1 MTVQNKAYKYRAY
14 PTKEQEILFAKTFG
28 CVRYIYN
35 QMLADKIAHY
45 QQTKEMLQTTPAQ
58 YKDDAPWLRE
68 VDSLALSNA
77 QLNLQT
83 AYKNFFSN
91 PKTGFP
97 QFKSKKRSKQSYT
110 TNNQKGSIRLDGTRI
125 RLPKVGFV
133 KLALHRQIPA
143 DQQIK
148 SVTISLEPTGK
159 YYISVLVEYEAD
171 MPEPQ
176 LDPNK
181 ALGLDYSSPH
191 FYVDS
196 EGNAADMPHFYR
208 NAEAKLARE
217 QRKLSKMTR
226 GSSNYRRQKV
236 RVARA
241 YEHVRNCRN
250 DYLHKESRRLAD
262 QYDYICLED
271 LNMQVMARGLNLA
284 KATLDN
290 GFGMFRNMLTYKM
303 QEQGKMVITINKW
316 YPSSKTCAHC
326 GFINADLTLK
336 DRAWVCPSCG
346 CLVNRDHNAAINI
359 KTEGLRM
366 IV

>member
-14 PTKEQEILFAKTFG
+14 PTKEQELLFAKTFG

-58 YKDDAPWLRE
+58 YKADAPWLRE
-68 VDSLALSNA
+68 VDSLALANA

-91 PKTGFP
+91 PKAGFP
-97 QFKSKKRSKQSYT
+97 QFKSKKHSKQSYT
-110 TNNQKGSIRLDGTRI
+110 TNNQKGSIRLDGNRV

-133 KLALHRQIPA
+133 KLALHRQILA

-159 YYISVLVEYEAD
+159 YYISVLVEYEVD
-171 MPEPQ
+171 IPEPQ

-196 EGNAADMPHFYR
+196 EGNTADMPHFYR
-208 NAEAKLARE
+208 NAEAKLP
-217 QRKLSKMTR
+217 LIM
-226 GSSNYRRQKV
+226 
-236 RVARA
+236 
-241 YEHVRNCRN
+241 
-250 DYLHKESRRLAD
+250 
-262 QYDYICLED
+262 
-271 LNMQVMARGLNLA
+271 GLGCF
-284 KATLDN
+284 AT
-290 GFGMFRNMLTYKM
+290 
-303 QEQGKMVITINKW
+303 
-316 YPSSKTCAHC
+316 C
-326 GFINADLTLK
+326 
-336 DRAWVCPSCG
+336 
-346 CLVNRDHNAAINI
+346 
-359 KTEGLRM
+359 
-366 IV
+366 